1 MCGVM
6 GNIMVMVI
14 CISVCIYAHTEIYMY
29 IHTQIS
35 VCVCSIFSVGLK
47 KYTFF
52 FGSLKLSLVSPVQN
66 LFKILKVLL
75 VKWS

>member
-29 IHTQIS
+29 IHTVIC
-35 VCVCSIFSVGLK
+35 VCVQHFLCRVK
-47 KYTFF
+47 KIHFF
-52 FGSLKLSLVSPVQN
+52 FGLLKLSLVSPVQN
-66 LFKILKVLL
+66 LFKILKVVL
-75 VKWS
+75 VKW